1 MRQYLVLSAIGPDR
15 PGIVDAISKLI
26 LDHGCN
32 LEDSRMAILGGE
44 FATIVLA
51 AGETAQIA
59 KLRGDATAFGE
70 KNGLIIT
77 TQPTS
82 APGARGPKSAR
93 RYALRAVGLDHEGIV
108 HQVAHT
114 LASLGVNIESLE
126 STTTPAPHT
135 GDPQFVLDMQI
146 ESPAQLAEEQLREK
160 LTEAC
165 EAVNVD
171 VELTPAE

>member
-32 LEDSRMAILGGE
+32 IEDSRMAILGGE
-44 FATIVLA
+44 FAIIVLV
-51 AGETAQIA
+51 AGDGTRIA
-59 KLRGDATAFGE
+59 KLQSDAAAFGG
-70 KNGLIIT
+70 KLGLTVT
-77 TQPTS
+77 TKPTS
-82 APGARGPKSAR
+82 APGTRGAKGSR
-93 RYALRAVGLDHEGIV
+93 RYAVRAVALDHEGIV
-108 HQVAHT
+108 HQIAHA
-114 LASLGVNIESLE
+114 LASLGVNIVALE

-135 GDPQFVLDMQI
+135 GDPQFILDMQI
-146 ESPAQLAEEQLREK
+146 EPPAQLAEDQLREK

-171 VELTPAE
+171 VELLLVE

>member
-1 MRQYLVLSAIGPDR
+1 MRQYLVLSAVGPDR

-26 LDHGCN
+26 FDHGCN

-44 FATIVLA
+44 FAIIVLA
-51 AGETAQIA
+51 AGETGQIA
-59 KLRGDATAFGE
+59 KLRIDAPALGG
-70 KNGLIIT
+70 KIGLVLT
-77 TQPTS
+77 TKPTR
-82 APGARGPKSAR
+82 APGAREPGGAR
-93 RYALRAVGLDHEGIV
+93 RYSVRAVGLDHEGIV
-108 HQVAHT
+108 HQLAHT
-114 LASLGVNIESLE
+114 LASLGVNIETLE
-126 STTTPAPHT
+126 SATVPAPHT

-171 VELTPAE
+171 VELKPVG